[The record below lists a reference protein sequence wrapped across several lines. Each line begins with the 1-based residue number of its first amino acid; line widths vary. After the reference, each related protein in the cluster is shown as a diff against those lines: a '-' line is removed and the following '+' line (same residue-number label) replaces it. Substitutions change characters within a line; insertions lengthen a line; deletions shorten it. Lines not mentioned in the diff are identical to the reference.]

1 MKAVLNG
8 FTLLSIAIAILGLFS
23 MSAYQISRRQK
34 EMSVRKVLGAS
45 VAEVFYQLN
54 KPFLRLFLIAIFIAA
69 PITYILLSSWLD
81 NFAYKV
87 TISPWVFSIGI
98 LGITSLLLVVISYHA
113 LKAVR
118 TNPVDSLRD
127 E

>member
-1 MKAVLNG
+1 
-8 FTLLSIAIAILGLFS
+8 
-23 MSAYQISRRQK
+23 
-34 EMSVRKVLGAS
+34 MSVRKVLGAS